1 MLRNFTLCLGVA
13 AALAAPALA
22 QTQEEKTAA
31 YIKQQIVDVTSKE
44 EIVNRWKQQFAGLN
58 SLAFT
63 AKVDSTLTI
72 DDGKDKEPLSYTVNF
87 VQDGAKFLSEMNM
100 LSGVGPTS
108 DFASAYD
115 GQIYETLIKAD
126 EFSVVTR
133 GSKPNEDLSF
143 GGISNP
149 WLLQYA
155 FVLGDDESNL
165 DALRKPEV
173 WSRLLKNI
181 REVTPAERKGQK
193 GAMLTID
200 SPDSD
205 QLYKVFVEGFM
216 GFPSSWQLVDEN
228 NPSQIDNELN
238 VLGFSTTYEK
248 ERMFIFPTVL
258 TTKEAPEDGKA
269 PKILSFIT
277 DVHALKVNQPVA
289 QVFSFPITSKTLVQ
303 DTDKPDEASKADAK

>member
-22 QTQEEKTAA
+22 QTQEETAA

-126 EFSVVTR
+126 EFSVVTK

-200 SPDSD
+200 SPDGD
-205 QLYKVFVEGFM
+205 QFYKVFVESYM
-216 GFPSSWQLVDEN
+216 AWPSYWASFN
-228 NPSQIDNELN
+228 NDKPSQSHSELTTSN
-238 VLGFSTTYEK
+238 FST
-248 ERMFIFPTVL
+248 MFENGQFFSFPL
-258 TTKEAPEDGKA
+258 ALNAKQSPEDGKT
-269 PKILSFIT
+269 PNLVSFIT
-277 DVHALKVNQPVA
+277 DIHTLKINQPVA

-303 DTDKPDEASKADAK
+303 DTDKPDEESKAEAK